1 MSTLQHS
8 MEPNVGT
15 SQLINFNS
23 SDTHTDTK
31 IKIHS
36 VEVETSTSPILPEYH
51 GVMVDH
57 EDVRVEPLLNDNGGI
72 SVTWED
78 LWVTVSDIKGRRR
91 PIVQGLTGYA
101 QPSEILAVMGP
112 SGCGKTTLLDALA
125 GRLGANTRHTGD
137 ILMNGR
143 KQALAYGTS
152 AYVTQDETLIAT
164 LTVIEAIYYSAQ
176 FQLPNS
182 MSKSEKKE
190 RAEITIREMGLH
202 DCMNTRIG
210 GWGTKGLSGGQRR
223 RVSICIEILTRPK
236 LLFLDEPTSGLDSAA
251 SYYVMSRITQ
261 LEQRE
266 GRTIIAAIH
275 QPSSEVFEL
284 FDSLCLLSLGRV
296 VYFGPASK
304 TNEFFTSNGF
314 IYPTLRNPADQ
325 FLRMIN
331 TDFDEDI
338 EHGSNGKVAK
348 VEVIDIL
355 VTSYNSSDSHQRVKR
370 QVSDIC
376 RKGGGSL
383 ETSTSHASFFT
394 QCLVLTKRSSVNM
407 SRDVGYYWL
416 RLAMY
421 IALAVGLGTLY
432 YDVGTSY
439 SSIQPRG
446 ALLMFIASFLTFMA
460 IGGFPSFV
468 EDMKVFEVER
478 LNGHYGTTA
487 FIIGNTLSSVP
498 YLLLI
503 SLISGA
509 LAYYLTGLQ
518 KGFEHFVYFDLV
530 LFTCMMLVESLMM
543 TVASIV
549 PNFLMGIIVG
559 GGIQGLMMLGSGF
572 FRLPNDL
579 PKLLWKYPVHYI
591 AFHKYAYQGLYK
603 NDFEGL
609 YFSSDQTGGLD
620 VMISGEEILRDEFQV
635 EMGYS
640 KWDDLGI
647 LLGMVVVYRVL
658 FLVIIKSVEKV
669 KPVISKFISVKPQQM
684 TQVTENPTATAVH
697 MS

>member
-8 MEPNVGT
+8 MEPNVGA
-15 SQLINFNS
+15 SQLINLDS
-23 SDTHTDTK
+23 SDSHTETK

-36 VEVETSTSPILPEYH
+36 VEVETSTSPILPEFH

-57 EDVRVEPLLNDNGGI
+57 EDIRVEPLLNDDGGI

-78 LWVTVSDIKGRRR
+78 LWVTVSDIKGRRKR
-91 PIVQGLTGYA
+91 IVQGLTGYA
-101 QPSEILAVMGP
+101 HPGEVLAVMGP

-137 ILMNGR
+137 ILINGR

-164 LTVIEAIYYSAQ
+164 LTVIEAVYYSAQ

-190 RAEITIREMGLH
+190 IAEITIQEMGLH

-284 FDSLCLLSLGRV
+284 FDNLCLLSLGRV
-296 VYFGPASK
+296 VYFGPASA

-314 IYPTLRNPADQ
+314 IYPTLRNPSDQ

-331 TDFDEDI
+331 TDFNEDI
-338 EHGSNGKVAK
+338 EHGSTGKVAK
-348 VEVIDIL
+348 EEVINIL

-383 ETSTSHASFFT
+383 ETSRSHASFFT

-416 RLAMY
+416 RLAIY
-421 IALAVGLGTLY
+421 VTLAVSLGTLY

-468 EDMKVFEVER
+468 EDMKVFEVE
-478 LNGHYGTTA
+478 
-487 FIIGNTLSSVP
+487 SCSV
-498 YLLLI
+498 
-503 SLISGA
+503 
-509 LAYYLTGLQ
+509 
-518 KGFEHFVYFDLV
+518 
-530 LFTCMMLVESLMM
+530 
-543 TVASIV
+543 
-549 PNFLMGIIVG
+549 
-559 GGIQGLMMLGSGF
+559 
-572 FRLPNDL
+572 
-579 PKLLWKYPVHYI
+579 
-591 AFHKYAYQGLYK
+591 
-603 NDFEGL
+603 
-609 YFSSDQTGGLD
+609 
-620 VMISGEEILRDEFQV
+620 
-635 EMGYS
+635 
-640 KWDDLGI
+640 
-647 LLGMVVVYRVL
+647 
-658 FLVIIKSVEKV
+658 
-669 KPVISKFISVKPQQM
+669 
-684 TQVTENPTATAVH
+684 
-697 MS
+697 

>member
-8 MEPNVGT
+8 MEPNVGA

-36 VEVETSTSPILPEYH
+36 VEVETNTSPILPEYH

-57 EDVRVEPLLNDNGGI
+57 EDVRVEPRLNDDGGI

-101 QPSEILAVMGP
+101 QPGEVLAVMGP

-125 GRLGANTRHTGD
+125 GTNISQTAGRLRANTRHTGD
-137 ILMNGR
+137 ILINGR

-164 LTVIEAIYYSAQ
+164 LTVIEAVYYSAQ

-261 LEQRE
+261 LEQRK

-284 FDSLCLLSLGRV
+284 FDNLCLLSLGRV
-296 VYFGPASK
+296 VYFGPAST

-314 IYPTLRNPADQ
+314 IYPTLRNPCDQ

-338 EHGSNGKVAK
+338 EHGSTGKVAK
-348 VEVIDIL
+348 EEVINIL
-355 VTSYNSSDSHQRVKR
+355 VTSYNSSDSHRRVKR

-383 ETSTSHASFFT
+383 ETSRSHASFFT

-416 RLAMY
+416 RLAIY

-432 YDVGTSY
+432 YAVGTSY
-439 SSIQPRG
+439 RSIQPRG

-478 LNGHYGTTA
+478 LNGHYCTSA
-487 FIIGNTLSSVP
+487 FVIGNTISSVP

-503 SLISGA
+503 SLIPGA

-518 KGFEHFVYFDLV
+518 RGFEHFVYFDLV

-549 PNFLMGIIVG
+549 PNFLMGIIAG

-572 FRLPNDL
+572 FQLPNDL
-579 PKLLWKYPVHYI
+579 PELLWKYPVYYI
-591 AFHKYAYQGLYK
+591 AFHKYAYQGLFK
-603 NDFEGL
+603 NEYEGL
-609 YFSSDQTGGLD
+609 YFSSDQTGEFD
-620 VMISGEEILRDEFQV
+620 VIISGEEILRDEFQV

-640 KWDDLGI
+640 KWVDLGI

-658 FLVIIKSVEKV
+658 FLFIIKIVEKV
-669 KPVISKFISVKPQQM
+669 KPV
-684 TQVTENPTATAVH
+684 TCH
-697 MS
+697 